1 MTSSMIGDSS
11 QHFQSLRQTG
21 AIKARMNTLTR
32 ELSSGRIADLSQH
45 LRGDVAPLALLDRD
59 IAMLD
64 GFAQSGRQ
72 LAQTL
77 SDKQTVL
84 SSINDDL
91 TTLATRLITI
101 MPSASPVELHA
112 AEAAGRSGFD
122 RTVGLLNTRL
132 GDRSLFAGAA
142 VDTSALASADDMMAS
157 ILTAIGTATDAATIS
172 ATIDAWFDDP
182 AGGFATM
189 GYLGDTG
196 PAVTQRIS
204 ASETVTQDGRADD
217 PGLRGVLKAAAYAAV
232 SDALSATLP
241 STTRA
246 ALLRDGGEK
255 TFVATDGLRQV
266 AARIGEDEQ
275 RIEELN
281 ARQSAQ
287 RSTIAQA
294 RNSLV
299 LADPFDTAT
308 VLQSVQQQLELH
320 YTATARLSRMSLA
333 NYL

>member
-1 MTSSMIGDSS
+1 MSSTMIGDSS
-11 QHFQSLRQTG
+11 QHFQSLRQSS
-21 AIKARMNTLTR
+21 AIKARLNTLTN

-64 GFAQSGRQ
+64 GFAQTGRQ

-77 SDKQTVL
+77 SEKQIVL
-84 SSINDDL
+84 SSIESDQ
-91 TTLATRLITI
+91 TTLAARLITI
-101 MPSASPVELHA
+101 VPSSSLVEVQS

-122 RTVGLLNTRL
+122 RTVGLMNTRL

-157 ILTAIGTATDAATIS
+157 ILAAVGGATDAATIA
-172 ATIDAWFDDP
+172 ATIDAWFDDS

-196 PAVTQRIS
+196 PAVSQRIS

-217 PGLRGVLKAAAYAAV
+217 PGLRDMLKAAAYAAV

-241 STTRA
+241 KGTRA
-246 ALLRDGGEK
+246 ALVREGGEK
-255 TFVATDGLRQV
+255 TFAAADGLRQV

-275 RIEELN
+275 RIEEITT
-281 ARQSAQ
+281 RQSAQ

-294 RNSLV
+294 RNGLV
-299 LADPFDTAT
+299 LADPFDTASI
-308 VLQSVQQQLELH
+308 LQSVQQQLELH